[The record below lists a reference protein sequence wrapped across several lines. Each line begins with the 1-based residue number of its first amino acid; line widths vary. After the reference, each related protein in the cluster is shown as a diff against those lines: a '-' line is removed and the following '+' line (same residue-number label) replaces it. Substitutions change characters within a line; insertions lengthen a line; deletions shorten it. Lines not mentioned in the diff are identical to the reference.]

1 VLGTIFLAST
11 AAKTAAKTSGGF
23 TELLLFMV
31 LLFGIFYFVMIRPQ
45 RNRQRAAMQ
54 KQSEAR
60 PGSRIRTTAGIYG
73 TLVSG
78 DDRDVVIEI
87 APGVEITMLRR
98 AIMEV
103 LPDDAD
109 SSVPSENLNG
119 QASAHDEDEA
129 DDGSADEDHADDA
142 GASDDV
148 SAADSGDRAK

>member
-1 VLGTIFLAST
+1 VLGTMFLAA
-11 AAKTAAKTSGGF
+11 AAKSAASTKTSGGF
-23 TELLLFMV
+23 TELILFMV

-54 KQSEAR
+54 KQQEAQ
-60 PGSRIRTTAGIYG
+60 PGSRVRTTAGIYG

-103 LPDDAD
+103 IPDEDEGGVPPAGSFDDHAGPDDAD
-109 SSVPSENLNG
+109 SDDEHDD
-119 QASAHDEDEA
+119 ADAHDEPE
-129 DDGSADEDHADDA
+129 
-142 GASDDV
+142 DV
-148 SAADSGDRAK
+148 SAGDSGDRAK

>member
-1 VLGTIFLAST
+1 MLGTIFLA
-11 AAKTAAKTSGGF
+11 AADKTAAKTSGGF
-23 TELLLFMV
+23 TELILFMV

-54 KQSEAR
+54 KQTEAR

-78 DDRDVVIEI
+78 DERDVVIEI

-109 SSVPSENLNG
+109 GGVPSENLNG
-119 QASAHDEDEA
+119 HAGSDDEAEA
-129 DDGSADEDHADDA
+129 DDTPADGVHADDA
-142 GASDDV
+142 DDTEDV
-148 SAADSGDRAK
+148 SADSGDRAK